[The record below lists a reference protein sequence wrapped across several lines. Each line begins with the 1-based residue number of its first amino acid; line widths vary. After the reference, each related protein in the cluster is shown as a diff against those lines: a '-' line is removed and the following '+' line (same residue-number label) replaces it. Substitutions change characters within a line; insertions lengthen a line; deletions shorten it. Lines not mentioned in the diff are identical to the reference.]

1 MYHKTDTAPQ
11 PQNLDEALMQY
22 RLYEPSQDEPLTLVQ
37 DSSLSPEVKERWIEA
52 LLSGNYLQTI
62 QKLKATI
69 SDDKVGY
76 CCLGVLCEIEN
87 VPNRRVYDNINNRDR
102 FEFEFND
109 QFFSNSSLDFGW
121 AQKRGMNSS
130 IGEFVIFFELFGEK
144 FYQVLSLASLNDDGF
159 TFEQIADVIDYF
171 F

>member
-1 MYHKTDTAPQ
+1 MYYKTNAAPQ
-11 PQNLDEALMQY
+11 PQNLDEALMQHL
-22 RLYEPSQDEPLTLVQ
+22 LYEPPQNETLTLVQ
-37 DSSLSPEVKERWIEA
+37 DSSLSPEVKERWVEA
-52 LLSGNYLQTI
+52 LRSGNYLQTI
-62 QKLKATI
+62 ERLKATI

-76 CCLGVLCEIEN
+76 CCLGVLCEIES
-87 VPNRRVYDNINNRDR
+87 VPNSRVHDDIDNRDC

-109 QFFSNSSLDFGW
+109 HFTSNSSLNFGW

-130 IGEFVIFFELFGEK
+130 VGEFVIFFELFGEK
-144 FYQVLSLASLNDDGF
+144 FYQVRSLASLNDDGF